1 MISVRVINGSGTA
14 KTLVLPESTTIRAA
28 FAAANTDIGNGIVS
42 VDCQRISVDE
52 IDKPLSEFTTGDSVS
67 LMALAKLQNAKAI

>member
-1 MISVRVINGSGTA
+1 MIKVRVINGSGSA
-14 KTLVLPESTTIRAA
+14 KTVILPESTTIRGA
-28 FAAANTDIGNGIVS
+28 FAAADTDVGNGVVS